1 MINNNEKMNLINT
14 KLNDFDPEIY
24 NIIRNE
30 EERLNNTIELIAS
43 ENVVSNNILAVNGSI
58 LTNKYA
64 EGYPNNRYYGG
75 CVNVDEVEQVAIE
88 RLKQL
93 FGCEHANVQPHSG
106 SSANM
111 AVYSAV
117 LKPNDTVLSLDL
129 NSGGHLTHGSNVS
142 FSGMNYNFIHY
153 GLDPQTELINYEQ
166 VRELAIKHKP
176 KLIIAGYSNYSR
188 VTNYQRFADI
198 ANEVG
203 CMLMVDMAHI
213 AGLVA
218 AGLHPNPVPYAD
230 FVTSTTHKTMRGP
243 RGGIILCKEKYAKA
257 IDKAIFPGIQGGPL
271 MHTIGA
277 KAVCFKEAQTSE
289 FVEYQ
294 KQVIANARRL
304 ADNLSDKGYKIIAGG
319 TDTHLLTINLEGTG
333 KTGLEVENL
342 LDKYNITVNK
352 NSIPNDKRSPKETSG
367 IRIGTAAVT
376 SRGFGLA
383 EMDELAECIDLVIKS
398 EEKNS
403 SSILEKVQHLCEE
416 NRLF

>member
-1 MINNNEKMNLINT
+1 MIDNNEKMNLINQ
-14 KLNDFDPEIY
+14 KLNDFDQEIY
-24 NIIRNE
+24 NTIRKE

-43 ENVVSNNILAVNGSI
+43 ENVVSNNVMAVNGSV

-64 EGYPNNRYYGG
+64 EGYPRNRYYGG
-75 CVNVDEVEQVAIE
+75 CVNVDEVEQIAID
-88 RLKQL
+88 RLKEL
-93 FGCEHANVQPHSG
+93 FGSEHANVQPHSG

-129 NSGGHLTHGSNVS
+129 NSGGHLTHGSKVS
-142 FSGMNYNFIHY
+142 FSGINYNFVHY
-153 GLDPQTELINYEQ
+153 GLDEQTNLINYDQ
-166 VRELAIKHKP
+166 VRQLALKHKP

-188 VTNYQRFADI
+188 ITNYQKFAEI
-198 ANEVG
+198 ANEVN

-243 RGGIILCKEKYAKA
+243 RGGVILCKEKYAKT

-277 KAVCFKEAQTSE
+277 KAVCFKEAQTKE
-289 FVEYQ
+289 FIEYQ
-294 KQVIANARRL
+294 KRVVANASRL
-304 ADNLSDKGYKIIAGG
+304 ASNLIARGYEIITGG
-319 TDTHLLTINLEGTG
+319 TDTHLFTVNLES
-333 KTGLEVENL
+333 KQMTGLEAENL
-342 LDKYNITVNK
+342 LDEFNITVNK
-352 NSIPNDKRSPKETSG
+352 NSIPNDKRSPRETSG
-367 IRIGTAAVT
+367 IRIGTAAIT

-383 EMDELAECIDLVIKS
+383 EMDVLAECIDLVIKND
-398 EEKNS
+398 KTQKQY
-403 SSILEKVQHLCEE
+403 ILKKIKLLCEE